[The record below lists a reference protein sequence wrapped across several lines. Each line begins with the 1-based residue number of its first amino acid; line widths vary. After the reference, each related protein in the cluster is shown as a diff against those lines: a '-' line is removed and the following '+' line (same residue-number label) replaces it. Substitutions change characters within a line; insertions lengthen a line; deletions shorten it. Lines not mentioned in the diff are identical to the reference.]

1 MNYFGAFEIS
11 ASGMSFE
18 RLRLDVTAMN
28 LANAN
33 SVRDAQGSLYQPLKV
48 IGKANRSFGSYLE
61 QAVVPQVV
69 AASQTPRMVH
79 NPNHPLADSQGF
91 VAMPNVNPTDEI
103 INLITAVRGYEANV
117 RAMNA
122 ARTMALRALD
132 IGGR

>member
-18 RLRLDVTAMN
+18 RLRLDVAAAN

-33 SVRDAQGSLYQPLKV
+33 STRDAQGALYQPLKV
-48 IGKANRSFGSYLE
+48 VSKVGRTFGSYLQ
-61 QAVVPQVV
+61 QAVVPEVV
-69 AASQTPRMVH
+69 PVSQPARMVH
-79 NPNHPLADSQGF
+79 DPGHPLANAEGF
-91 VAMPNVNPTDEI
+91 VAMPNVNPVDEMI
-103 INLITAVRGYEANV
+103 SLVTAVRGYEANV

-132 IGGR
+132 IGSR